1 MSESNWV
8 QQTHQTKRP
17 DGKQLDEGIGDTLV
31 LAVDVRSESVT
42 SVQPVQ
48 SVDPSTDKSEVTRVQ
63 PVES

>member
-8 QQTHQTKRP
+8 QQTHQTKRA
-17 DGKQLDEGIGDTLV
+17 DAKQLDEGIGDTLV

-42 SVQPVQ
+42 PVQPGQ
-48 SVDPSTDKSEVTRVQ
+48 SVDPSTYKSEVTRVQ